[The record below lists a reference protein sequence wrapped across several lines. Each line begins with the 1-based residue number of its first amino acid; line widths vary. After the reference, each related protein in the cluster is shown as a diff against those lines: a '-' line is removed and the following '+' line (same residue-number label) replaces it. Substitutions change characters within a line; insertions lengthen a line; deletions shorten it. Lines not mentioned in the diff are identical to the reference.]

1 MAEFSIFSPHETH
14 HHERDSSEEN
24 LDDCFDNDID
34 DDAVTVPDSGVSEA
48 GSQLSE
54 DVPSEMSTISV
65 TDEIRRFQKEINI
78 VAVEKS
84 KFFKWKKERTP
95 SKNGLTS
102 ESLSKETT
110 KTQFDKADHT
120 QESKDYEDHASV
132 SDKEITILG
141 IPKERPNLLFV
152 KRENV
157 HVNCANGNE
166 RSRQI
171 QPSSHVAPSYLPN
184 GEATDGLTDDNGDDS
199 EKEAGDEDDDEVPA
213 LPSVRMLTNKFQ
225 TIQVDKPHPPTRNA
239 HSKVIKNKILTAIRC
254 ASYNYFFS
262 QAVPAV
268 ARTWKKKFNNND
280 FKQVYF

>member
-1 MAEFSIFSPHETH
+1 MPLKIEIF
-14 HHERDSSEEN
+14 
-24 LDDCFDNDID
+24 
-34 DDAVTVPDSGVSEA
+34 
-48 GSQLSE
+48 QLSPPLVLRFKAINLLTLE
-54 DVPSEMSTISV
+54 L
-65 TDEIRRFQKEINI
+65 TD
-78 VAVEKS
+78 AD
-84 KFFKWKKERTP
+84 W
-95 SKNGLTS
+95 TS
-102 ESLSKETT
+102 
-110 KTQFDKADHT
+110 DHI

-184 GEATDGLTDDNGDDS
+184 GEATDGLTDDNCDDS
-199 EKEAGDEDDDEVPA
+199 EKEAGEEDDDEVPA

-225 TIQVDKPHPPTRNA
+225 TIEVDKPHPPTRNA
-239 HSKVIKNKILTAIRC
+239 HSKVIKNKILTAMRC